1 MWRCAM
7 TIHELATMS
16 GYSAATISRVLNN
29 KPNVNPETRAAV
41 EKLLIE
47 SGYGANIYDF
57 RQNNLNQ
64 KTVMIVVGDLHNW
77 YYIRM
82 VELLTDLLKEKEF
95 DTVIGYTGNRVEDEL
110 RCIDRAFVNH
120 YYGMIFLNVCGKEK
134 TASRLEERHIAA
146 VFLNRAIPFANYDT
160 VLIDNYEG
168 SYLITKYLIQMGHRR
183 IAHLTGS
190 PYSNTTRERTR
201 GFQDAMASGKLSIT
215 ENTVFIGDLK
225 YASGHT
231 FGDLLIQK
239 GFDFTAVLCD
249 NDLMAEGL
257 YDSVTG
263 GGLRIPEDL
272 SIVCFDET
280 PHSSRCGLTT
290 VSVEPVR
297 MCRKAA
303 ELLFQRVNR
312 PESDIEH
319 ILHKPTVIYRK
330 SVKVVSDRNFGEC
343 MA

>member
-1 MWRCAM
+1 MDIKVQHTGGYIMQLFSTILSINDTM
-7 TIHELATMS
+7 TKDAFIELAIRWNQGSTHESNIIPDIVWNGERNIRFGDDKCWMQVEE
-16 GYSAATISRVLNN
+16 YRN
-29 KPNVNPETRAAV
+29 K
-41 EKLLIE
+41 
-47 SGYGANIYDF
+47 NI
-57 RQNNLNQ
+57 
-64 KTVMIVVGDLHNW
+64 IA
-77 YYIRM
+77 IR
-82 VELLTDLLKEKEF
+82 
-95 DTVIGYTGNRVEDEL
+95 Y
-110 RCIDRAFVNH
+110 
-120 YYGMIFLNVCGKEK
+120 EK
-134 TASRLEERHIAA
+134 TEDDGVVWDTDYVMNFNTHKLAIRLER
-146 VFLNRAIPFANYDT
+146 
-160 VLIDNYEG
+160 
-168 SYLITKYLIQMGHRR
+168 SYHEDSLRTDAKFSAPYFIT
-183 IAHLTGS
+183 
-190 PYSNTTRERTR
+190 
-201 GFQDAMASGKLSIT
+201 
-215 ENTVFIGDLK
+215 
-225 YASGHT
+225 
-231 FGDLLIQK
+231 LLIQK

-330 SVKVVSDRNFGEC
+330 SVKVVFDRNFGEC